1 MRRISRSVKT
11 ALAGLVL
18 SLGLVPQSLAAEI
31 AATDAVNRRL
41 SLDEA
46 LAAFVGPTVIL
57 RGYIGS
63 GYDWNDRTML
73 YFKSEDGSL
82 FPVEFRAGR
91 IAQRK
96 LADCRLDLYEG
107 GRPCAL
113 SGEGRLQRQGA
124 QLRLVITRATDIGP
138 AQPIDASADRP

>member
-1 MRRISRSVKT
+1 MRWKSRSVT
-11 ALAGLVL
+11 AALAGLLL
-18 SLGLVPQSLAAEI
+18 SAGLGPPALRAQTAPEEQ
-31 AATDAVNRRL
+31 TNRRL

-57 RGYIGS
+57 RGFIGS
-63 GYDWNDRTML
+63 GYDWNDRSML

-96 LADCRLDLYEG
+96 LAECRLDLYDG

-113 SGEGRLQRQGA
+113 AGEGRLQRQGA

-138 AQPIDASADRP
+138 AQPLASTD

>member
-1 MRRISRSVKT
+1 MRWKSRSVT
-11 ALAGLVL
+11 AALAGLLL
-18 SLGLVPQSLAAEI
+18 SAGLGPPALHAQTAPEEQA
-31 AATDAVNRRL
+31 NRRL

-57 RGYIGS
+57 RGFIGS
-63 GYDWNDRTML
+63 GYDWNDRSML

-96 LADCRLDLYEG
+96 LAECRLDLYDG

-138 AQPIDASADRP
+138 AQPLASAN